1 MNIFKAWLARGI
13 SVSVK
18 FRWTG
23 YKVPPRKTQRTD
35 KEMTIITGLL
45 AKIGLG
51 KALGGLGLAVLLPL
65 LSKPVRAKITG
76 LAASF
81 IGKNI
86 AIAENFATGDP
97 AIDGRLNLAILCLMD
112 VANRKMPT
120 APGATKKAY
129 VMTFFAKMTPAVQT
143 FIGDTIDALWAT
155 MKTSVD
161 AGVTAP
167 QESIIE
173 DAVAKL
179 KALKPAIPSQG
190 AFARAH
196 EAWLE
201 RNKRRG

>member
-1 MNIFKAWLARGI
+1 
-13 SVSVK
+13 
-18 FRWTG
+18 
-23 YKVPPRKTQRTD
+23 
-35 KEMTIITGLL
+35 MTIITGLL

-65 LSKPVRAKITG
+65 FSKSVRGKISTM
-76 LAASF
+76 LASF

-112 VANRKMPT
+112 VANRKMP
-120 APGATKKAY
+120 AAAGATKKAY

-167 QESIIE
+167 QEAVIE

-179 KALKPAIPSQG
+179 KALKPALPP
-190 AFARAH
+190 ATPAA
-196 EAWLE
+196 
-201 RNKRRG
+201 

>member
-1 MNIFKAWLARGI
+1 
-13 SVSVK
+13 
-18 FRWTG
+18 
-23 YKVPPRKTQRTD
+23 
-35 KEMTIITGLL
+35 MTIITGLL

-51 KALGGLGLAVLLPL
+51 KALGALGVAVILPF
-65 LSKPVRAKITG
+65 LSKAVRGKVSQL
-76 LAASF
+76 LAGF
-81 IGKNI
+81 IGKKI
-86 AIAENFATGDP
+86 ASVENLNTGDP

-120 APGATKKAY
+120 APGAQKKAY

-167 QESIIE
+167 QEAVIE

-179 KALKPAIPSQG
+179 KALKPATPP
-190 AFARAH
+190 APPAA
-196 EAWLE
+196 
-201 RNKRRG
+201 